1 MNCCNANGD
10 CTQGKDCPV
19 RKQRIK
25 EIVRKQRIKE
35 INDAYTNGFKD
46 AQIDDPIDD
55 LAHTFKGLITLL
67 TVVLG
72 LWITYLIIWG
82 K

>member
-25 EIVRKQRIKE
+25 EI
-35 INDAYTNGFKD
+35 NDAYANGFKD
-46 AQIDDPIDD
+46 AQLNDPIDD
-55 LAHTFKGLITLL
+55 IAYTFKGLITLL
-67 TVVLG
+67 MVVLCV
-72 LWITYLIIWG
+72 WVVYLLIWG